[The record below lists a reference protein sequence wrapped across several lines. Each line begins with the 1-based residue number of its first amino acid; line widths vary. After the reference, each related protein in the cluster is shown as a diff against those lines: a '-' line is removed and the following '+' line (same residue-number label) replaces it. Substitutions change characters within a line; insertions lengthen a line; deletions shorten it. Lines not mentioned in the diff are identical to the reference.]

1 MFLTLGN
8 SRINLQY
15 VVQIKERSV
24 APGQDNVSV
33 VLHDGTTCSGFMT
46 ESALAALEEHIVAAQ
61 PGYEAYREYDSSFGD
76 DEIPATLEWKPVV
89 AFVYHPDYGILQPIT
104 AEDGRL
110 ERFAV
115 RLPNGKVY
123 TSHETFFDSANEY
136 RADLVK
142 ERAKGHRAA

>member
-1 MFLTLGN
+1 MFITLG
-8 SRINLQY
+8 STRINLQY

-24 APGQDNVSV
+24 TPGQDNVSV
-33 VLHDGTTCSGFMT
+33 VLHDGTSHSGFMT
-46 ESALAALEEHIVAAQ
+46 DSALAALQEQIIAGQ
-61 PGYEAYREYDSSFGD
+61 PGYETYREYDHPFDD

-115 RLPNGKVY
+115 RLPNGRVY
-123 TSHETFFDSANEY
+123 TSHETFFDSVDEY